1 MCMDVYQP
9 SDDSYLLEKHI
20 KDYAKDKNV
29 LDIGTGS
36 GILAIEASRYAKN
49 VIAIDINPHAIKHA
63 KKQAESIKNIRF
75 IESYLFSKVKG
86 KFDLILF
93 NPPYLPEEEDEDI
106 EKDVALVSGKNGL
119 EITEK
124 FLDNA
129 SGFLNADGK
138 MLLIS
143 SSFAKQ
149 ELILE
154 FAKRNLFEIKVLE
167 KKHVFFEDMILY
179 EIGKSDFLKKL
190 DILKVTEA
198 KLFSRGKRG
207 IIIKAKHK
215 GKDVAIKSKR
225 DDSKAL
231 GNIEREAMFL
241 KILNKHD
248 IGPRLIM
255 SHDFLMYEFVNGVF
269 IDEFLKKSDKKEIIA
284 VLKKIFLQLNTMDK
298 LGINK
303 FEMIRPYKHIIIEN
317 NNPVMIDFER
327 CRYTDDPKNVSQF
340 LEFLVR
346 KEIND
351 VLKSK
356 RISIVREDT
365 INLSK
370 EYKKGKDL
378 KPIFNLLKK

>member
-1 MCMDVYQP
+1 MQVYQP
-9 SDDSYLLEKHI
+9 SDDSYLLQKYVESYSKV
-20 KDYAKDKNV
+20 DSV
-29 LDIGTGS
+29 LDLGTGS
-36 GILAIEASRYAKN
+36 GIQAITASKYAKN
-49 VIAIDINPHAIKHA
+49 VTAVDINPHAIKYA
-63 KKQAESIKNIRF
+63 RKNAEGIKNIKF
-75 IESYLFSKVKG
+75 IESDLFSKVKG

-93 NPPYLPEEEDEDI
+93 NPPYLPEEQDGEI

-124 FLDNA
+124 FLDKA
-129 SGFLNADGK
+129 SCFLNADGK

-154 FAKRNLFEIKVLE
+154 YAKRNLLEIKVLE

-179 EIGKSDFLKKL
+179 EIVKSDFLKKIDML
-190 DILKVTEA
+190 NVTDA

-207 IIIKAKHK
+207 IIIKAMYK
-215 GKDVAIKSKR
+215 GKDVAVKSKR

-255 SHDFLMYEFVNGVF
+255 SNDFLMYEFVNGIF
-269 IDEFLKKSDKKEIIA
+269 IDEFLKKSKKKDIIA
-284 VLKKIFLQLNTMDK
+284 VLNKIFLQLNTMDK

-303 FEMIRPYKHIIIEN
+303 FEMIRPYKHILIEK

-327 CRYTDDPKNVSQF
+327 CRYTDDSKNVSQF

-346 KEIND
+346 SEINETLKSKEINI
-351 VLKSK
+351 K
-356 RISIVREDT
+356 RAET
-365 INLSK
+365 IMLSK
-370 EYKKGKDL
+370 EYKKEKDL